1 MPNII
6 LFDNDIREK
15 LLPLT
20 FTRPMCELR
29 VGILRIREKW
39 EKHLKGSASFIT
51 HDYLA
56 GKYGIDY
63 DDDNFFINGSVMPS
77 PELVTLVKQMEY
89 NEAYLQ
95 NDELIAARL
104 DAAQLERLMKDD
116 DFEALRG
123 IELYGTPF
131 LKINQLTDLFRLNGE
146 AISADIDLL
155 KKEQDFVEV
164 PPSNFAKA
172 KENIFMAKGAEV
184 EGAFLNATEG
194 PIYIGPQAKIM
205 EGSMLRGPVA
215 IGEHATVRMGTKI
228 YGGTTVGPW
237 CKAGGEIVQS
247 VLLEY
252 ANKAHDGFLGHSY
265 LGAWTN
271 LGADT
276 NTSNL
281 KNDYSEVRL
290 WSYSEQRFLSTGE
303 PFCGLIM
310 GDHSKTAINTS
321 LNTGTVVG
329 VSCNLFGEGFPR
341 NFVPSFAWGGAHGFR
356 TYAVDKAFET
366 MNRVMNRRDQVLD
379 SEERLIMLRIFED
392 TEQNRHWEKK

>member
-39 EKHLKGSASFIT
+39 EKQLHTGASFIT

-63 DDDNFFINGSVMPS
+63 GDDNFFINGSVLPS
-77 PELVTLVKQMEY
+77 PELVTLVRQMEY
-89 NEAYLQ
+89 NEAFLKD
-95 NDELIAARL
+95 DELIVARL
-104 DAAQLERLMKDD
+104 DARQLERLMKDD
-116 DFEALRG
+116 AFETLKG
-123 IELYGTPF
+123 IELQDTPF
-131 LKINQLTDLFRLNGE
+131 LKVNQLTDLFRLNGE
-146 AISADIDLL
+146 AMQQDVELL
-155 KKEQDFVEV
+155 QRERSFDKL
-164 PPSNFAKA
+164 PASNFAKA
-172 KENIFMAKGAEV
+172 KDNIFVEEGAEI
-184 EGAFLNATEG
+184 EGAYLNASEG
-194 PIYIGPQAKIM
+194 PIYVGAQAKIM
-205 EGSMLRGPVA
+205 EGAMIRGPVA
-215 IGEHATVRMGTKI
+215 VGEHATVRMGAKI
-228 YGGTTVGPW
+228 YGGTTIGPW

-271 LGADT
+271 LGADS

-281 KNDYSEVRL
+281 KNDYSPVRL
-290 WSYSEQRFLSTGE
+290 WSYPDQRFVSTDE
-303 PFCGLIM
+303 QFAGLIM

-341 NFVPSFAWGGAHGFR
+341 NFVPSFAWGGAGGFR
-356 TYAVDKAFET
+356 TYQPAKAFET
-366 MNRVMNRRDQVLD
+366 MERVMNRRDQSFD
-379 SEERLIMLRIFED
+379 HEERLILLRIFED
-392 TEQNRHWEKK
+392 TQQNRHWEK

>member
-6 LFDNDIREK
+6 LFDNDVREK

-20 FTRPMCELR
+20 FTRPNCELR

-39 EKHLKGSASFIT
+39 EKHLNATASFIT

-63 DDDNFFINGSVMPS
+63 DDDNFFINGSVLPS
-77 PELVTLVKQMEY
+77 PELVTLVKQMDY
-89 NEAYLQ
+89 NEAFLQ
-95 NDELIAARL
+95 NDELIVARL
-104 DAAQLERLMKDD
+104 DARQLERLMKDD
-116 DFEALRG
+116 AFEALKG
-123 IELYGTPF
+123 IELEGTPF
-131 LKINQLTDLFRLNGE
+131 LKINQLTDLYRLNGE
-146 AISADIDLL
+146 AIRQDIELL
-155 KKEQDFVEV
+155 QKERNFVEL
-164 PPSNFAKA
+164 PGSNFAKA
-172 KENIFMAKGAEV
+172 KDQIFVEEGAEIS
-184 EGAFLNATEG
+184 GAYLNATEG
-194 PIYIGPQAKIM
+194 PIYIGAQAKVM
-205 EGSMLRGPVA
+205 EGAMLRGPVA
-215 IGEHATVRMGTKI
+215 IGDHATVRMGAKI
-228 YGGTTVGPW
+228 YGGTTIGRW
-237 CKAGGEIVQS
+237 CKAGGEIVES

-281 KNDYSEVRL
+281 KNDYTDVRL
-290 WSYSEQRFLSTGE
+290 WSYPDQRFVATGQQ
-303 PFCGLIM
+303 FCGLIM

-341 NFVPSFAWGGAHGFR
+341 NFVPSFSWGGAGGFR
-356 TYAVDKAFET
+356 TYKAEKAFET
-366 MNRVMNRRDQVLD
+366 MERVMKRRNQSLD
-379 SEERLIMLRIFED
+379 TEERLIMLRIFED
-392 TEQNRHWEKK
+392 TQQNRHWEKK

>member
-6 LFDNDIREK
+6 LFDNDIRES

-39 EKHLKGSASFIT
+39 EKHLGGRASFIT

-63 DDDNFFINGSVMPS
+63 DDDNLFINGSVLPS

-95 NDELIAARL
+95 NEELIVARL
-104 DAAQLERLMKDD
+104 DARQLERLMKDD
-116 DFEALRG
+116 AFETLRG
-123 IELYGTPF
+123 IELQDTPF
-131 LKINQLTDLFRLNGE
+131 LKINQLTDLFRLNAE
-146 AISADIDLL
+146 AIQEDIHLL
-155 KKEQDFVEV
+155 RKEQSFVEL
-164 PPSNFAKA
+164 PGSNFAKA
-172 KENIFMAKGAEV
+172 KENIFLSEGAEV
-184 EGAFLNATEG
+184 EGAYLNASEG
-194 PIYIGPQAKIM
+194 PIFIGPQARIM

-215 IGEHATVRMGTKI
+215 ICEHATVRMGAKI
-228 YGGTTVGPW
+228 YGGTTIGPW
-237 CKAGGEIVQS
+237 SKAGGEITES

-252 ANKAHDGFLGHSY
+252 ANKAHDGYLGHSY
-265 LGAWTN
+265 LGAWAN

-281 KNDYSEVRL
+281 KNDYTEVRL
-290 WSYSEQRFLSTGE
+290 WSYPQQRFLSTGE
-303 PFCGLIM
+303 QFCGLIM

-341 NFVPSFAWGGAHGFR
+341 NFVPSFAWGGAKGFR
-356 TYAVDKAFET
+356 TYNMEKAFAT
-366 MNRVMNRRDQVLD
+366 MERVMNRREQSLD
-379 SEERLIMLRIFED
+379 HEERLIMMRIFED
-392 TEQNRHWEKK
+392 TQQNRHWEKK